1 MNKHKQNWSAMGP
14 GFSDPNRIKPVSESE
29 YYRLIRITFN
39 NPYPQECLS
48 NLLEAI
54 RKIKKELEI

>member
-1 MNKHKQNWSAMGP
+1 MGP

-39 NPYPQECLS
+39 NPYPQDCLS